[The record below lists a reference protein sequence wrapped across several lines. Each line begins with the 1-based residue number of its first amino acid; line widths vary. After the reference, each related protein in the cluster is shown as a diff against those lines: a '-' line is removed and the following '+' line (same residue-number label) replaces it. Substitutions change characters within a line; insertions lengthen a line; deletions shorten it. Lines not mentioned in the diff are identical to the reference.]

1 MGTRSRVIE
10 FRCACR
16 VSNFVQTSRDHRNY
30 AEHRHHFFTEKI
42 TMFTVEQYRARAIE
56 YSQLLKIANDPNE
69 VHEYQRLQRSFTEL
83 ADNAQW
89 AADNHDK
96 TVHATKRA
104 SAWVT
109 PAPSAQ
115 GVAQQ

>member
-1 MGTRSRVIE
+1 
-10 FRCACR
+10 
-16 VSNFVQTSRDHRNY
+16 
-30 AEHRHHFFTEKI
+30 
-42 TMFTVEQYRARAIE
+42 MFTVEQYRARAIE

-96 TVHATKRA
+96 TVHPGAMLAMATMGAEPCAPNSAFTLPTIRTIAVSKR
-104 SAWVT
+104 
-109 PAPSAQ
+109 
-115 GVAQQ
+115 

>member
-1 MGTRSRVIE
+1 
-10 FRCACR
+10 
-16 VSNFVQTSRDHRNY
+16 
-30 AEHRHHFFTEKI
+30 
-42 TMFTVEQYRARAIE
+42 MFTVEQYRARAIE